1 MAVKVLVTNIGQHII
16 ADVKQVENKETKEVI
31 AYWVKNPR
39 VISYQ
44 LDEQK
49 QVNVNFGMFCIVSNE
64 NEFSLRADHVVS
76 ILEPREDVT
85 ERYDE
90 IVNPTETEVAEL
102 TPVVPTEEE
111 ANSLS
116 GLLMNQLERM
126 PAPGD
131 IVLIDNFRLTIQDI
145 EDLRVGQVIIERLP
159 DDGETLELTENE

>member
-1 MAVKVLVTNIGQHII
+1 MTFIQKKPMAVKVLVTNIGQHII

-102 TPVVPTEEE
+102 TPVAPTEEE
-111 ANSLS
+111 
-116 GLLMNQLERM
+116 
-126 PAPGD
+126 
-131 IVLIDNFRLTIQDI
+131 
-145 EDLRVGQVIIERLP
+145 EDESVST
-159 DDGETLELTENE
+159 DS

>member
-1 MAVKVLVTNIGQHII
+1 MTFIQKKSMAVKVLVTNIGQHII

-111 ANSLS
+111 
-116 GLLMNQLERM
+116 
-126 PAPGD
+126 
-131 IVLIDNFRLTIQDI
+131 
-145 EDLRVGQVIIERLP
+145 EDESVST
-159 DDGETLELTENE
+159 DS

>member
-1 MAVKVLVTNIGQHII
+1 MTFIQKKPMAVKVLVTNIGQHII

-111 ANSLS
+111 
-116 GLLMNQLERM
+116 
-126 PAPGD
+126 
-131 IVLIDNFRLTIQDI
+131 
-145 EDLRVGQVIIERLP
+145 EDESVST
-159 DDGETLELTENE
+159 DS

>member
-39 VISYQ
+39 VVSYQ

-49 QVNVNFGMFCIVSNE
+49 QVNVNFGLYCIVSNE
-64 NEFSLRADHVVS
+64 NEFSIRADHVVS

-90 IVNPTETEVAEL
+90 IVNPSETEVAEVAPI
-102 TPVVPTEEE
+102 TP
-111 ANSLS
+111 
-116 GLLMNQLERM
+116 
-126 PAPGD
+126 
-131 IVLIDNFRLTIQDI
+131 
-145 EDLRVGQVIIERLP
+145 EDESV
-159 DDGETLELTENE
+159 DSDS